1 MTCSGAKSSTLLA
14 STIVFALGV
23 HAFPRGD
30 AAHNLNNP
38 NRHLLARA
46 ITADP
51 TQLDGKSFDFI
62 IVGGGTAGLAM
73 AARLTEYSNITVA
86 VIEAGGDGSAH
97 ADNINIPGYSYL
109 HGLTGTDADWSYSI
123 TNQTNAGNRATKWPR
138 GKVLGGSGSTNGM
151 FWGLGAARDWDA
163 WSTLFPTSSASYN
176 SSKLPNGTPA
186 SFPWNWST
194 IQSYHKKS
202 ETFHTPPADQQT
214 KFGMTIDAG
223 AHGTSGPI
231 QTTMSE
237 YIYDPISNWVP
248 TLVNVGMKK
257 GDLASGDTNVAA
269 ITPSTLNPTNYTRS
283 NSLAGYITPVGP
295 RKNLVILTG
304 MQATSLMWGTKSSSG
319 AVATGVNFA
328 ASAGAQTYSVK
339 AAISPSTLNPTNY
352 TRSNSLAGYITPVG
366 PRKNLVILTGM
377 QATSLMWGTK
387 SSSGAVA
394 TGVNFA
400 ASAGAQTYSV
410 KASKEVIL
418 SAGVIGSAQLL
429 QVSGVGPKAL
439 TDSLNIKSVVDL
451 PGVGQNLQDHEAT
464 SVTWSVDGPTWL
476 DLLTNDTLQA
486 EQLAEYRAS
495 STGLWT
501 YINEAVAY
509 PNIQDILGTS
519 ADTWI
524 SSVSS
529 QLSSVLSSLSKSQS
543 LDSTV
548 LKGITEQFKVQLDM
562 LKNGVGQL
570 EIIMNMLA
578 GPGTVG
584 IQVAQQHAWSRG
596 ELKITSASIFEYPT
610 LNPNYLSNGW
620 DVDIMNAGVKF
631 VRRVGSTAP
640 MSSYLKTEGAASSG
654 ATTDAAINTFVAG
667 SIATGYHP
675 IGTCSMLPLDM
686 GGVVDTTLR
695 VYGTANVR
703 VIDASVMPIH
713 VTAHTMAPAYAIAE
727 YGADIVKMAQWPV
740 PPPSST
746 TSQSSGATATPS
758 GNQEND
764 TKAGGLSSNQKSIVI
779 GVTIGAAAAAALI
792 ALLFFIRRRGQ
803 KAKAQEGVY
812 PETYATD
819 QRRSDLP
826 MQTISQSDLSAPIA
840 PFKSSGKSD
849 YRMSASTMDTT
860 QLHAATPL
868 QEHQHLHYDAPQSP
882 GYAYD
887 SHSYNPYADASNPG
901 TPYMGPA
908 PGLTTGHAHE
918 YEPVSGRASP
928 SSGRNA
934 GPRT

>member
-1 MTCSGAKSSTLLA
+1 MARSGAKTSTLLA
-14 STIVFALGV
+14 STIIFTLGA

-30 AAHNLNNP
+30 TAHNPNNP
-38 NRHLLARA
+38 NRHILARA

-51 TQLDGKSFDFI
+51 SQVNGKTFDFVI
-62 IVGGGTAGLAM
+62 IGGGTAGLAM
-73 AARLTEYSNITVA
+73 AARLTEYSNTTVA

-97 ADNINIPGYSYL
+97 VDNINIPGYSYL
-109 HGLTGTDADWSYSI
+109 HGLTGSDADWSYTI
-123 TNQTNAGNRATKWPR
+123 TNQTSAGNRATKWPR

-151 FWGLGAARDWDA
+151 FWGIGAARDWDA
-163 WSTLFPTSSASYN
+163 WSTLFPTTSPSYN
-176 SSKLPNGTPA
+176 TSKLPNGTPA
-186 SFPWNWST
+186 SFPWTWST
-194 IQSYHKKS
+194 ISHYHKNS
-202 ETFHTPPADQQT
+202 ETFHAPSADKQT
-214 KFGMTIDAG
+214 KFGMTIDAD

-237 YIYDPISNWVP
+237 FIYDPITNWVP

-257 GDLASGDTNVAA
+257 GDLSSGDTNVAS
-269 ITPSTLNPTNYTRS
+269 ITPSTLNPSNYTRS

-304 MQATSLMWGTKSSSG
+304 MQATSLVWGSKGSSG

-328 ASAGAQTYSVK
+328 ASAGAQS
-339 AAISPSTLNPTNY
+339 
-352 TRSNSLAGYITPVG
+352 
-366 PRKNLVILTGM
+366 
-377 QATSLMWGTK
+377 
-387 SSSGAVA
+387 
-394 TGVNFA
+394 F
-400 ASAGAQTYSV
+400 SV

-429 QVSGVGPKAL
+429 QVSGVGPKTLA
-439 TDSLNIKSVVDL
+439 DSLNIKSVVDL

-464 SVTWSVDGPTWL
+464 SVTWSVDGATWW
-476 DLLTNDTLQA
+476 DLMSNDTLQA
-486 EQLAEYRAS
+486 EQLAEYRES

-509 PNIQDILGTS
+509 PNIQDIMGTS

-529 QLSSVLSSLSKSQS
+529 QLSNALSSLSKAQS

-548 LKGITEQFKVQLDM
+548 LKGITEQFNIQLDM

-570 EIIMNMLA
+570 EIIMTMLA
-578 GPGTVG
+578 GQGNAG

-596 ELKITSASIFEYPT
+596 DLKITSASVFDYPT
-610 LNPNYLSNGW
+610 INPNYLSNGW

-640 MSSYLKTEGAASSG
+640 MSDYLKTEGATTSG
-654 ATTDAAINTFVAG
+654 ATTDAAINTFVANAV
-667 SIATGYHP
+667 ATGYHP

-727 YGADIVKMAQWPV
+727 YGADIVKMAYWPI
-740 PPPSST
+740 PPSVST
-746 TSQSSGATATPS
+746 TSGAASAT
-758 GNQEND
+758 GTTGTGDQENES
-764 TKAGGLSSNQKSIVI
+764 KSGGLSSNQRTVAIA
-779 GVTIGAAAAAALI
+779 VTIGGAAALAFI
-792 ALLFFIRRRGQ
+792 ALLFFLRRRGQ
-803 KAKAQEGVY
+803 KAKAQQDAYSGAYV
-812 PETYATD
+812 PD

-826 MQTISQSDLSAPIA
+826 MQTLSQSDLNAPIV
-840 PFKSSGKSD
+840 PFKGGNKAD
-849 YRMSASTMDTT
+849 YRMSASTMDTA

-868 QEHQHLHYDAPQSP
+868 QEHQHLHYDTPTSP
-882 GYAYD
+882 GYAYGAQT
-887 SHSYNPYADASNPG
+887 YNPYSDASSPG

-908 PGLTTGHAHE
+908 PGLTPGQTQG

-928 SSGRNA
+928 ASGGASGR
-934 GPRT
+934 RI

>member
-1 MTCSGAKSSTLLA
+1 MTRSGAKSSALLA
-14 STIVFALGV
+14 STIIFTLGAHAL
-23 HAFPRGD
+23 PRGD
-30 AAHNLNNP
+30 TAHNLNNL
-38 NRHLLARA
+38 NRHARSRV

-51 TQLDGKSFDFI
+51 TQIDGKSFDFV

-109 HGLTGTDADWSYSI
+109 HSSIGTDADWSYTT
-123 TNQTNAGNRATKWPR
+123 TNQTNAGNRATQWPR
-138 GKVLGGSGSTNGM
+138 GKVLGGSSSINGM
-151 FWGLGAARDWDA
+151 FWGLGAAHDWDA
-163 WSTLFPTSSASYN
+163 WSTLFPTSSPYYN

-194 IQSYHKKS
+194 IQFYHKKS
-202 ETFHTPPADQQT
+202 ETFHAPPADQQT
-214 KFGMTIDAG
+214 KFGMTIDAS

-231 QTTMSE
+231 QTTMSHLRP
-237 YIYDPISNWVP
+237 DFQ
-248 TLVNVGMKK
+248 L
-257 GDLASGDTNVAA
+257 
-269 ITPSTLNPTNYTRS
+269 
-283 NSLAGYITPVGP
+283 
-295 RKNLVILTG
+295 
-304 MQATSLMWGTKSSSG
+304 G
-319 AVATGVNFA
+319 AYAP
-328 ASAGAQTYSVK
+328 
-339 AAISPSTLNPTNY
+339 ISPSTLNPTNY

-464 SVTWSVDGPTWL
+464 SVTWSVDGETWWN
-476 DLLTNDTLQA
+476 LLSNDTLQA
-486 EQLAEYRAS
+486 EQLAEYRES

-519 ADTWI
+519 ADAWI

-654 ATTDAAINTFVAG
+654 AKTDAAINTFLAG
-667 SIATGYHP
+667 SISSEYHP

-713 VTAHTMAPAYAIAE
+713 VTAHTVAPTYAIAE
-727 YGADIVKMAQWPV
+727 YGADIVKMAHWPV
-740 PPPSST
+740 
-746 TSQSSGATATPS
+746 
-758 GNQEND
+758 
-764 TKAGGLSSNQKSIVI
+764 L
-779 GVTIGAAAAAALI
+779 
-792 ALLFFIRRRGQ
+792 
-803 KAKAQEGVY
+803 
-812 PETYATD
+812 
-819 QRRSDLP
+819 
-826 MQTISQSDLSAPIA
+826 
-840 PFKSSGKSD
+840 
-849 YRMSASTMDTT
+849 
-860 QLHAATPL
+860 
-868 QEHQHLHYDAPQSP
+868 
-882 GYAYD
+882 
-887 SHSYNPYADASNPG
+887 
-901 TPYMGPA
+901 
-908 PGLTTGHAHE
+908 
-918 YEPVSGRASP
+918 
-928 SSGRNA
+928 
-934 GPRT
+934 

>member
-1 MTCSGAKSSTLLA
+1 MTRSGAKSSALFA
-14 STIVFALGV
+14 STALLTIGA
-23 HAFPRGD
+23 HAFPRGE
-30 AAHNLNNP
+30 AANPNNP

-51 TQLDGKSFDFI
+51 TQIDGKSFDFV

-73 AARLTEYSNITVA
+73 ASRLTENSNMTVA

-97 ADNINIPGYSYL
+97 TDNIYIPGYSYL
-109 HGLTGTDADWSYSI
+109 HGLTGTDADWAYTV
-123 TNQTNAGNRATKWPR
+123 TNQTNAGNRAIPWAR

-151 FWGLGAARDWDA
+151 FWGIGAARDWDA

-194 IQSYHKKS
+194 IQRYHQKS
-202 ETFHTPPADQQT
+202 ETFHAPPADQQT
-214 KFGMTIDAG
+214 KYGMTIDDS

-237 YIYDPISNWVP
+237 YIYDPIANWVP

-269 ITPSTLNPTNYTRS
+269 ITPSTLNPTNFTRS

-295 RKNLVILTG
+295 RKNLMILTG
-304 MQATSLMWGTKSSSG
+304 MQATSLVWGTKGSSG

-328 ASAGAQTYSVK
+328 ASNGAQ
-339 AAISPSTLNPTNY
+339 A
-352 TRSNSLAGYITPVG
+352 
-366 PRKNLVILTGM
+366 
-377 QATSLMWGTK
+377 
-387 SSSGAVA
+387 
-394 TGVNFA
+394 
-400 ASAGAQTYSV
+400 YSV

-418 SAGVIGSAQLL
+418 CGGVIGSAQLL

-439 TDSLNIKSVVDL
+439 TDSFNIKSVVDL

-464 SVTWSVDGPTWL
+464 SVTWAVDGATWW

-486 EQLAEYRAS
+486 EQLAEYRESA
-495 STGLWT
+495 TGLWT

-519 ADTWI
+519 ADSWI

-529 QLSSVLSSLSKSQS
+529 QLSSALSSLSKAQS

-548 LKGITEQFKVQLDM
+548 LKGVTEQFNVQLDM

-570 EIIMNMLA
+570 EIIMTMLA
-578 GPGTVG
+578 GQGTVG
-584 IQVAQQHAWSRG
+584 IQIAQQHAWSRG
-596 ELKITSASIFEYPT
+596 ELKITSANIFDYPS

-631 VRRVGSTAP
+631 VRQVGSTAP
-640 MSSYLKTEGAASSG
+640 MSSYLKTQNGAASG
-654 ATTDAAINTFVAG
+654 ATTDAAINTFVAN
-667 SIATGYHP
+667 SIGTGYHP

-727 YGADIVKMAQWPV
+727 YGADIVKMAYWPI
-740 PPPSST
+740 PPAAST
-746 TSQSSGATATPS
+746 TSKSAGATGTGTPS

-764 TKAGGLSSNQKSIVI
+764 AETSGLNTSQRSIVI
-779 GVTIGAAAAAALI
+779 GVTIGAAAVAALI
-792 ALLFFIRRRGQ
+792 ALLFFIRKRGK
-803 KAKAQEGVY
+803 KANAQQSGY

-819 QRRSDLP
+819 HRRSDLP
-826 MQTISQSDLSAPIA
+826 MQTLSQSDLNTPIV
-840 PFKSSGKSD
+840 PFKGGKSD
-849 YRMSASTMDTT
+849 YRMSASTMDTA
-860 QLHAATPL
+860 QLHAATPMHE
-868 QEHQHLHYDAPQSP
+868 QQQLHYDAPHSP
-882 GYAYD
+882 GYAY
-887 SHSYNPYADASNPG
+887 HPYSDATNPG
-901 TPYMGPA
+901 TPYTGPA
-908 PGLTTGHAHE
+908 SGLTAGQTHQ

-928 SSGRNA
+928 SFGQNA
-934 GPRT
+934 GSRV

>member
-1 MTCSGAKSSTLLA
+1 MARSAAKTSALVA
-14 STIVFALGV
+14 STIVFTLGA

-30 AAHNLNNP
+30 TAHNPDNP

-46 ITADP
+46 ITAD
-51 TQLDGKSFDFI
+51 TSKLDGKTFDFV

-73 AARLTEYSNITVA
+73 ASRLTEYSNMTVA
-86 VIEAGGDGSAH
+86 VIEAGGDGSDH

-109 HGLTGTDADWSYSI
+109 HGLTGSDADWSYTI
-123 TNQTNAGNRATKWPR
+123 TNQSSAGNRATKWPR

-151 FWGLGAARDWDA
+151 FWGIGSAHDWDA
-163 WSTLFPTSSASYN
+163 WSTLFPTSSPSYN

-186 SFPWNWST
+186 SFPWTWT
-194 IQSYHKKS
+194 QIQHYHKKS
-202 ETFHTPPADQQT
+202 ETFHAPPAEQQS
-214 KFGMTIDAG
+214 KYGMMIDAD

-237 YIYDPISNWVP
+237 FIYDPVSNWVP

-257 GDLASGDTNVAA
+257 GDLASGDTNVAT
-269 ITPSTLNPTNYTRS
+269 ITPSTLNPSNFTRS

-295 RKNLVILTG
+295 RSNLVILTG
-304 MQATSLMWGTKSSSG
+304 VQATGLVWGSKKNGG

-328 ASAGAQTYSVK
+328 ASAG
-339 AAISPSTLNPTNY
+339 
-352 TRSNSLAGYITPVG
+352 G
-366 PRKNLVILTGM
+366 
-377 QATSLMWGTK
+377 
-387 SSSGAVA
+387 
-394 TGVNFA
+394 
-400 ASAGAQTYSV
+400 QTYSV

-418 SAGVIGSAQLL
+418 CGGVIGSAQLL

-439 TDSLNIKSVVDL
+439 MDSLKIQSVVDL

-464 SVTWSVDGPTWL
+464 TVTWSVDGATWA
-476 DLLTNDTLQA
+476 DLAGNATLQA
-486 EQLAEYRAS
+486 EQLVEFRES

-509 PNIQDILGTS
+509 PNIQNIMGTS

-529 QLSSVLSSLSKSQS
+529 QLSSALSSLSTAQS

-548 LKGITEQFKVQLDM
+548 LKGITQQFNIQLDM

-570 EIIMNMLA
+570 EIIMTMLA
-578 GPGTVG
+578 GAGNVG

-596 ELKITSASIFEYPT
+596 ELRISSASIWDYPT
-610 LNPNYLSNGW
+610 INPNYLSNGW
-620 DVDIMNAGVKF
+620 DVDIMNAGIKF
-631 VRRVGSTAP
+631 VRRVGSTEP
-640 MSSYLKTEGAASSG
+640 MSSYLKTEGGGTSA
-654 ATTDAAINTFVAG
+654 ATTDAAINSYVAN

-695 VYGTANVR
+695 VYGTTNVR

-727 YGADIVKMAQWPV
+727 YGADIIKMAYWPV
-740 PPPSST
+740 PPSAST
-746 TSQSSGATATPS
+746 TSS
-758 GNQEND
+758 
-764 TKAGGLSSNQKSIVI
+764 KAGGPSGTPDTETGVATGGLSQTQRTAAIAASI
-779 GVTIGAAAAAALI
+779 GGAAAVAALI
-792 ALLFFIRRRGQ
+792 AVLFFIRKRGK
-803 KAKAQEGVY
+803 KANAQEDAYSGA
-812 PETYATD
+812 YATD

-826 MQTISQSDLSAPIA
+826 MQTLSQSDLNAPIA
-840 PFKSSGKSD
+840 PFKTGGKPD
-849 YRMSASTMDTT
+849 YRMSASTMDTA
-860 QLHAATPL
+860 QLHAATPM
-868 QEHQHLHYDAPQSP
+868 QEHQHLHYDDPHSP
-882 GYAYD
+882 GYAYG
-887 SHSYNPYADASNPG
+887 SQTFNPYTDASAPG

-908 PGLTTGHAHE
+908 PGLNPGNPHE
-918 YEPVSGRASP
+918 YQYVSGRASP
-928 SSGRNA
+928 GSNTGARI
-934 GPRT
+934 

>member
-1 MTCSGAKSSTLLA
+1 MARSGAKSSALLA
-14 STIVFALGV
+14 STFIFTLGV

-30 AAHNLNNP
+30 TAHNLNNP

-51 TQLDGKSFDFI
+51 AQLDGKSFDFV

-109 HGLTGTDADWSYSI
+109 HGLTGSDADWSYSI

-202 ETFHTPPADQQT
+202 ETFHAPPADQQT

-237 YIYDPISNWVP
+237 YIYDPVSNWVP

-304 MQATSLMWGTKSSSG
+304 MQATGLVWGTKSSSG
-319 AVATGVNFA
+319 AVATAVNFA
-328 ASAGAQTYSVK
+328 ASAGT
-339 AAISPSTLNPTNY
+339 
-352 TRSNSLAGYITPVG
+352 
-366 PRKNLVILTGM
+366 
-377 QATSLMWGTK
+377 
-387 SSSGAVA
+387 
-394 TGVNFA
+394 
-400 ASAGAQTYSV
+400 QTYSV

-418 SAGVIGSAQLL
+418 CAGVIGSAQLL

-464 SVTWSVDGPTWL
+464 SVTWSVDGETWW
-476 DLLTNDTLQA
+476 DLLSNDTLQA
-486 EQLAEYRAS
+486 EQLAEYRES

-519 ADTWI
+519 ANTWV
-524 SSVSS
+524 SSVST
-529 QLSSVLSSLSKSQS
+529 QLSSALSSLSEAQS

-548 LKGITEQFKVQLDM
+548 LKGITEQFNVQLDM

-570 EIIMNMLA
+570 EIIMTMLA
-578 GPGTVG
+578 GQGNVG
-584 IQVAQQHAWSRG
+584 IQLAQQHAWSRG

-640 MSSYLKTEGAASSG
+640 MSSYLKTEGATTSG

-703 VIDASVMPIH
+703 VVDASVMPIH

-727 YGADIVKMAQWPV
+727 YGADIVKMTYWPA

-746 TSQSSGATATPS
+746 TSKSSSATATPT

-764 TKAGGLSSNQKSIVI
+764 VETGGLSSNQKSIVI

-792 ALLFFIRRRGQ
+792 ALLFFVRRRGK
-803 KAKAQEGVY
+803 KAKAQESVY

-826 MQTISQSDLSAPIA
+826 MQTLSQSDLGAPIV

-868 QEHQHLHYDAPQSP
+868 QEHQHLHYDTPQSP
-882 GYAYD
+882 GYAYG
-887 SHSYNPYADASNPG
+887 SQAYNPYADASNPG

-908 PGLTTGHAHE
+908 PGLTPGHNHE

-934 GPRT
+934 GPRI